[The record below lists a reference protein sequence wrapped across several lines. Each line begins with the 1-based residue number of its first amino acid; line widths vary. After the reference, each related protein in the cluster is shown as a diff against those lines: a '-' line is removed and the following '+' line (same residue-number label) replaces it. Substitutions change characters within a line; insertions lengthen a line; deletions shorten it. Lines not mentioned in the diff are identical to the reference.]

1 MRMYDL
7 INKKKRAEALTEE
20 EIRFFITE
28 YTEGNIPDYQ
38 VSALL
43 MAICLNGMNEEE
55 TYILTDAIA
64 KSGDSVDLSEF
75 GNLSADKHSTGGV
88 GDKTT
93 LIVAPLAAVLG
104 CKVAKMSGRGLGH
117 TGGTIDKLESF
128 PGYRVDISKEAFQKQ
143 VRDIGVA
150 VISQSGNLAPADKKL
165 YSLRDVTATVDSIPL
180 ITSSIMGKKLPSGAH
195 SIVLDVK
202 CGSGAFVKTP
212 EDAEILASKMV
223 SIGRMC
229 GRKTAALITN
239 MDIPLGYGIGNILEV
254 KEAIETLKGNGPSD
268 LTEICIAL
276 AAAMASLSLSISF
289 EEAKERAKQALAN
302 GSALLKFKEW
312 IRAQGADTSMIDNTD
327 LFPKS
332 SFEYKILAKRD
343 GYISSMN
350 AESIGLCAM
359 ELGAGRKTKE
369 DKIDYTAGIVLNKKA
384 GERIIAGD
392 VLATLFTNSKDSLNN
407 AEKLFLSALS
417 FTDTLPKKSELIYK
431 TIIDQ

>member
-7 INKKKRAEALTEE
+7 INKKKRGEALTEE
-20 EIRFFITE
+20 EIRFFISE
-28 YTEGNIPDYQ
+28 YTDGKIPDYQ

-43 MAICLNGMNEEE
+43 MSICLNGMSKEE
-55 TYILTDAIA
+55 TYVLTDAIA
-64 KSGDSVDLSEF
+64 NSGDSVDLSEF
-75 GNLSADKHSTGGV
+75 ENLSADKHSTGGV

-128 PGYRVDISKEAFQKQ
+128 PGYRVDISKDDFRKQ

-165 YSLRDVTATVDSIPL
+165 YALRDVTATVDSIPL

-212 EDAEILASKMV
+212 ADAEILASNMV
-223 SIGRMC
+223 SIGNMC

-254 KEAIETLKGNGPSD
+254 KEAIETLRGNGPSD
-268 LTEICIAL
+268 LTEISISL
-276 AAAMASLSLSISF
+276 AAAMAALSLQISY
-289 EEAKERAKQALAN
+289 EDAKKKAKEALFS
-302 GSALLKFKEW
+302 GDALIKFKEW
-312 IRAQGADTSMIDNTD
+312 IAAQGGEAKLVDDID
-327 LFPKS
+327 LFPKA
-332 SFEYKILAKRD
+332 SFKHKIIATRN
-343 GYISSMN
+343 GYISKMN
-350 AESIGLCAM
+350 AEAIGLSAM

-369 DKIDYTAGIVLNKKA
+369 DKIDYTAGIILNKKS
-384 GERIIAGD
+384 GDRIYVGD
-392 VLATLFTNSKDSLNN
+392 ILATLFTNNESALRNSEN
-407 AEKLFLSALS
+407 LFLSALS
-417 FTDTLPKKSELIYK
+417 FTDTAPDKQKLIYK
-431 TIIDQ
+431 MIME

>member
-7 INKKKRAEALTEE
+7 INKKKRGETLTEE
-20 EIRFFITE
+20 EIRFFVSG
-28 YTEGNIPDYQ
+28 YTNSNIPDYQ

-43 MAICLNGMNEEE
+43 MAICLNGMDENE
-55 TYILTDAIA
+55 THVLTDAIA
-64 KSGDSVDLSEF
+64 NSGESIDLSEF

-128 PGYRVDISKEAFQKQ
+128 PGYRVDISKDAFQKQ

-165 YSLRDVTATVDSIPL
+165 YALRDVTATVDSIPL
-180 ITSSIMGKKLPSGAH
+180 ITSSIMGKKLPSGAQ

-212 EDAEILASKMV
+212 KDAEALASSMV
-223 SIGRMC
+223 RIGRMC

-239 MDIPLGYGIGNILEV
+239 MDIPLGYSIGNILEV
-254 KEAIETLKGNGPSD
+254 KEAIETLRGNGPQD
-268 LTEICIAL
+268 LAEICISL
-276 AAAMASLSLSISF
+276 AAAMASLSTSIPF
-289 EEAKERAKQALAN
+289 EVAKEEARNALNCGRALQ
-302 GSALLKFKEW
+302 KFKEW
-312 IRAQGADTSMIDNTD
+312 ISMQGGDATLIDNTD
-327 LFPKS
+327 LFPNS
-332 SFEYKILAKRD
+332 SFEYKITARQN
-343 GYISSMN
+343 GYISGMN
-350 AESIGLCAM
+350 AETIGISAM

-369 DKIDYTAGIVLNKKA
+369 DEIDYTAGIILNKKT
-384 GERIIAGD
+384 GDKVSEGD
-392 VLATLFTNSKDSLNN
+392 VLATLFTNDESSIKE
-407 AEKLFLSALS
+407 AEKLFLSSIS
-417 FTDTLPKKSELIYK
+417 FANGAPEKKELIFK
-431 TIIDQ
+431 TIIE

>member
-7 INKKKRAEALTEE
+7 INKKKRSETLTED
-20 EIRFFITE
+20 EIRFFISE
-28 YTEGNIPDYQ
+28 YTAGKIPDYQ

-43 MAICLNGMNEEE
+43 MAICLNGMNKEE

-64 KSGDSVDLSEF
+64 NSGDFVDLSEF

-93 LIVAPLAAVLG
+93 LIVAPLAATLG

-128 PGYRVDISKEAFQKQ
+128 PGYKVDISKDAFQKQ
-143 VRDIGVA
+143 IRDIGVA

-165 YSLRDVTATVDSIPL
+165 YALRDVTATVDSIPL

-212 EDAEILASKMV
+212 EDAEMLALNMV
-223 SIGRMC
+223 SIGKMC
-229 GRKTAALITN
+229 GRRTAALITN

-254 KEAIETLKGNGPSD
+254 KEAIATLKGEGPSD
-268 LTEICIAL
+268 LAEICISL

-289 EEAKERAKQALAN
+289 EQAKEKAKQALTSGA
-302 GSALLKFKEW
+302 ALLKFKEW
-312 IRAQGADTSMIDNTD
+312 ISAQGGDVSLIDNTD

-332 SFEYKILAKRD
+332 SFEHKIIAERN
-343 GYISSMN
+343 GYISSMD
-350 AESIGLCAM
+350 AEAIGLCAM

-384 GERIIAGD
+384 GDKIVEGD
-392 VLATLFTNSKDSLNN
+392 VLATLFTNDKNSLKE
-407 AEKLFLSALS
+407 AKKLFLRALS
-417 FTDTLPKKSELIYK
+417 FTDKKPEKSKLIYK
-431 TIIDQ
+431 TIIE

>member
-7 INKKKRAEALTEE
+7 INKKKRSETLTAD
-20 EIRFFITE
+20 EIRFFISE
-28 YTEGNIPDYQ
+28 YTAGKIPDYQ

-43 MAICLNGMNEEE
+43 MAVCLNGMNKEE

-128 PGYRVDISKEAFQKQ
+128 PGYKVDISKEAFQKQ

-165 YSLRDVTATVDSIPL
+165 YALRDVTATVDSIPL

-212 EDAEILASKMV
+212 EDAEILASNMV
-223 SIGRMC
+223 NIGRMC

-254 KEAIETLKGNGPSD
+254 KEAIETLRGSGPSD

-276 AAAMASLSLSISF
+276 AAAMASLSLSIPF
-289 EEAKERAKQALAN
+289 EQAKEKAKQALTS
-302 GSALLKFKEW
+302 GDALLKFKEW
-312 IRAQGADTSMIDNTD
+312 ISAQGGDVSLIDNTD

-332 SFEYKILAKRD
+332 SFEYQIIAEKS
-343 GYISSMN
+343 GYILKMN
-350 AESIGLCAM
+350 AEAIGLCAM

-369 DKIDYTAGIVLNKKA
+369 DKIDYTAGIVLNKKV
-384 GERIIAGD
+384 GEKIIAGD
-392 VLATLFTNSKDSLNN
+392 VLATLFTNNN
-407 AEKLFLSALS
+407 KSVDEAKKLFLSALS
-417 FTDTLPKKSELIYK
+417 FTDSVPKKSELIYK
-431 TIIDQ
+431 TII